1 MGALTYDQL
10 CARLAQ
16 GKLGGSYFLESED
29 PFLRDE
35 TIATLAEVH
44 LEGGSPDFDLDQLSG
59 DEADAAGLAARL
71 DTPPMIS
78 RFRVVVVRAA
88 QGLTPSARSVLED
101 AVQREVSSRVLV
113 VAAEVPRGSKA
124 KFYDLLRKNCSTV
137 SLVTPGPS
145 ELPGWLAKRA
155 RSVHGVELE
164 MPAAQLLAS
173 GIGGR
178 LGVLAQ
184 ELEKLVDYVAPD
196 TRIDLEQVRAVVGA
210 LPQVDRWQ
218 WIDKVVE
225 RRIGEALAELPALL
239 DSAESAVGLIGAI
252 AEALIRVGLARAGPG
267 VLTEVLKRD
276 GSYRNLSW
284 KVRVY
289 TQQARGW
296 TEEGLASALAELL
309 RADRL
314 IKSGGLSDRA
324 ALDEALLRIGTLN
337 GSLVKTG
344 VGGSGGGRGKAGARK
359 R

>member
-10 CARLAQ
+10 SARLAQ
-16 GKLGGSYFLESED
+16 GKLGGSYFLETED

-35 TIATLAEVH
+35 AIARLAGVH

-71 DTPPMIS
+71 ETPPMIS
-78 RFRVVVVRAA
+78 RFRIVVIRSA
-88 QGLTPSARSVLED
+88 QGLTPSARSVLEE
-101 AVQREVSSRVLV
+101 AVQREVSNRVLII
-113 VAAEVPRGSKA
+113 AAEVPRGSKA
-124 KFYDLLRKNCSTV
+124 KFYDLLRRNCRTV
-137 SLVTPGPS
+137 SLATPGPS

-155 RSVHGVELE
+155 RSIHGVELE

-184 ELEKLVDYVAPD
+184 ELQKLADFVAPA
-196 TRIDLEQVRAVVGA
+196 TRIDLEQVRVAVGA

-225 RRIGEALAELPALL
+225 RRIDEAVSELPALL
-239 DSAESAVGLIGAI
+239 DSAESAVGLIGAV
-252 AEALIRVGLARAGPG
+252 AEALIRVGLARGGPG
-267 VLTEVLKRD
+267 ALTEVLKRD

-284 KVRVY
+284 KVKIY

-314 IKSGGLSDRA
+314 IKSGGLSDRV
-324 ALDEALLRIGTLN
+324 ALEEALLRIGTLN
-337 GSLVKTG
+337 GTPVK
-344 VGGSGGGRGKAGARK
+344 VGGTGGGRGKGRTKK